1 MIIRGYAL
9 TILCLILVMATA
21 EAVGIP
27 AFARKYDMSCLTC
40 HEPFP
45 RLKPYGNEFA
55 GNGFQL
61 PDKESPRFF
70 RQTGDD
76 ELMLMR
82 ELPLALRLE
91 GFARWQPQTSGR
103 TDFQWPYLMKL
114 LSGGVVAKDVAY
126 YFYFFFGERGEVAG
140 LEDAFIMFNN
150 LFSQDID
157 LYLGQFQVSD
167 PLFKREL
174 RLTLEDYQIYRSR
187 PGASRVDLTYDR
199 GIMAT
204 AGFPSET
211 DIVLE
216 VLNGSGI
223 GSADV
228 ARNFDTDK
236 YKNLMGR
243 ISQEA
248 GEHLRVGGFFYWGK
262 EEQAGAVNSLWM
274 AGPDI
279 TLSLEPFEMNLQY
292 VERRDD
298 DPTFAGGKNTVS
310 NRGGFAEV
318 LFAPE
323 GDRSTWYGVLLYNWV
338 EGGAVLERYHTVTG
352 HASYMLARNLRLVGE
367 YSYDIR
373 HRAHRLTAGFVSAF

>member
-1 MIIRGYAL
+1 MKTRGCVLTMI
-9 TILCLILVMATA
+9 CLIVMVAS
-21 EAVGIP
+21 EESEGIP
-27 AFARKYDMSCLTC
+27 AFARKYDMSCITC

-70 RQTGDD
+70 RKTGDD

-91 GFARWQPQTSGR
+91 GYARWQPETAGR

-114 LSGGVVAKDVAY
+114 LSGGLVTKDVAY

-150 LFSQDID
+150 LFRTDVD

-174 RLTLEDYQIYRSR
+174 RLTLEDYQIYRFR

-199 GIMAT
+199 GLMVT
-204 AGFPSET
+204 AGFPSGT
-211 DIVLE
+211 DVVVS

-223 GSADV
+223 GSADI

-243 ISQEA
+243 VSQDA

-262 EEQAGAVNSLWM
+262 EEQSGIVNTLWM
-274 AGPDI
+274 TGPDV
-279 TLSLEPFEMNLQY
+279 TLAVEPFELNLQY

-298 DPTFAGGKNTVS
+298 DPGFTGSGTTVTS
-310 NRGGFAEV
+310 RGGFGEV
-318 LFAPE
+318 MYAPE
-323 GDRSTWYGVLLYNWV
+323 GDRSRWYGVLLYNWV
-338 EGGAVLERYHTVTG
+338 EGGSGSEKYHSVTG
-352 HASYMLARNLRLVGE
+352 HTSYMVARNFRLVGE
-367 YSYDIR
+367 YSYDIQR
-373 HRAHRLTAGFVSAF
+373 RAHRFTAGFVCAF